1 MSFFDILKTVLPLI
15 FLLGFLYLVLY
26 LVKKYSFSFRKKN
39 IKMLNVKVLATQMIL
54 PKKFISIIKVQ
65 DKLLVLGISDASI
78 TLLKELDS
86 TDEIDQEQSAA
97 DSDVKLDFKDIF
109 KKNLGIK

>member
-1 MSFFDILKTVLPLI
+1 MSFFDIIKTVLPLI

-26 LVKKYSFSFRKKN
+26 LVKKYSFSFKGKSV
-39 IKMLNVKVLATQMIL
+39 KLLNVNVLATQMIL

-65 DKLLVLGISDASI
+65 DKILVLGVSEASI
-78 TLLKELDS
+78 TLLKELDYNGE
-86 TDEIDQEQSAA
+86 TDPEQFTTDTQE
-97 DSDVKLDFKDIF
+97 KLNFKDIF